1 FKLAL
6 DLNPTSST
14 LPKEI
19 VATELQRRNNA
30 PAPTVDE
37 IKDLARERG
46 LPGLDLGAAAKEPL
60 GLSFRGASLK
70 ETYQA
75 LGKTAGIN
83 FVFDPEFHDQPI
95 TIDLSDVAFEQ
106 ALNTLASVGKTF
118 YRVLDPKVVMV
129 IPDTTNKRREYEQ
142 QVVKTFFLS
151 NADLKETIDLLR
163 IVLGAR
169 RVAPLPGSNA
179 LTIND
184 TPDKVAAAEKIVDI
198 VDKQRAE
205 VMIEVE
211 ILEVNRGKL
220 KEYGIEI
227 TSNVPGVE
235 GVAGAAFPNP
245 LQNTT
250 LDQNPYKK
258 SNIVISS
265 LPGVIYRLLHNDS
278 STRLLANP
286 QLRTT
291 EGQTAQARFGDQVP
305 VP

>member
-1 FKLAL
+1 M
-6 DLNPTSST
+6 
-14 LPKEI
+14 KER
-19 VATELQRRNNA
+19 T
-30 PAPTVDE
+30 
-37 IKDLARERG
+37 RERA
-46 LPGLDLGAAAKEPL
+46 LPGLALGPEAREPL
-60 GLSFRGASLK
+60 GVSFRNASLR
-70 ETYQA
+70 EVYQA
-75 LGKTAGIN
+75 LGRVAGVN
-83 FVFDPEFHDQPI
+83 FIFDP
-95 TIDLSDVAFEQ
+95 DLRDVPVTLDLRDVPFEQ
-106 ALNTLASVGKTF
+106 ALNPLASVGHTF
-118 YRVLDPKVVMV
+118 YRVMDSRVVSV
-129 IPDTTNKRREYEQ
+129 LPDTPAKRRDNEQ

-184 TPDKVAAAEKIVDI
+184 TPDKVAAAEKIVD
-198 VDKQRAE
+198 VLDKKRAE
-205 VMIEVE
+205 VMVEVE
-211 ILEVNRGKL
+211 ILEVNRGRL
-220 KEYGIEI
+220 RDYGIEI